1 MFETILERFQQL
13 GILDK
18 VVIIGSW
25 AAFLYRNYFFSKTY
39 GFAPK
44 TTDVDF
50 LVPLPCKIDKP
61 VDLPEELKDLNY
73 IVQFSGQKGY
83 IKLGHPE
90 LSLEFLVP
98 ELGRGS
104 DKPYPL
110 NNLGINAQPL
120 RYVNLLLQD
129 VIVITHHGM
138 KIKVP
143 HPTVFVLQKLLVLS
157 KRMKEE
163 KKLKDIAIIKAVI
176 SEINNSSNN
185 RQRLKEVFD
194 SLSDSWKKKIIKQ
207 LRILQLNDVLTFLSS
222 NPHQQAV

>member
-1 MFETILERFQQL
+1 MFEIILKRLQQL

-18 VVIIGSW
+18 VVLIGSW
-25 AAFLYRNYFFSKTY
+25 AAFLYRNYFPGSDY
-39 GFAPK
+39 GFTPR
-44 TTDVDF
+44 TTDIDF
-50 LVPLPCKIDKP
+50 LVPLPCKVKKPID
-61 VDLPEELKDLNY
+61 LAEELKDLNY

-98 ELGRGS
+98 EFGRGS

-129 VIVITHHGM
+129 VIDITYYGIN
-138 KIKVP
+138 IKVP

-157 KRMKEE
+157 RRKKED
-163 KKLKDIAIIKAVI
+163 KKLKDIDIIKAVL
-176 SEINNSSNN
+176 SEINLSIND
-185 RQRLKEVFD
+185 RDYLKKVFN
-194 SLSDSWKKKIIKQ
+194 SLSNSWKKKIIKQ
-207 LRILQLNDVLTFLSS
+207 LQILKLEDTSDFLSYT
-222 NPHQQAV
+222 PPADE

>member
-1 MFETILERFQQL
+1 MFEIILERLQKL
-13 GILDK
+13 GVLDK
-18 VVIIGSW
+18 VIVIGSW
-25 AAFLYRNYFFSKTY
+25 AAFLYRNYFLSSAY

-61 VDLPEELKDLNY
+61 IDLPEELKDLNY

-129 VIVITHHGM
+129 VVEITY
-138 KIKVP
+138 
-143 HPTVFVLQKLLVLS
+143 
-157 KRMKEE
+157 
-163 KKLKDIAIIKAVI
+163 
-176 SEINNSSNN
+176 
-185 RQRLKEVFD
+185 RL
-194 SLSDSWKKKIIKQ
+194 
-207 LRILQLNDVLTFLSS
+207 LTFLSS